1 MSRLDRVCHF
11 VLGTRPEIIK
21 IAPVIEAWLR
31 AGYGCRIVHS
41 GQHYDF
47 EMDEV
52 FFQELGLPRPD
63 DVLNVGS
70 VPPATQTA
78 NILAGVARVLERD
91 RAHLVVVQGD
101 TNTTVGAALAAAK
114 HDGATLAHVES
125 GCRSFN
131 RRTPEEANRIVTD
144 HLSHQLFA
152 ATPRDFQNLRLEGL
166 ADRAHLVGSTGI
178 ESCLRNASRAQ
189 TKSGI
194 LSRLGLTPRG
204 FGVVTVHRT
213 ENTSEKAPLIRILTA
228 LDAVSKKI
236 PIVFPVHP
244 RTARLVEDFGIR
256 WPDEVLRVPPL
267 GYLDFLALLSN
278 AALVLTDSGGVQ
290 EEAAVLGIRCF
301 TLRDETEWAFTVE
314 AGVNTLVGTDP
325 SQIATA
331 VEAFL
336 ASGTFPD
343 AVPPPWPTAN
353 SPSEAI
359 VEVLAERIDP

>member
-1 MSRLDRVCHF
+1 MDRMCHF

-21 IAPVIEAWLR
+21 MAPVIDAWVR
-31 AGYGCRIVHS
+31 AGYGYRIVHS

-47 EMDEV
+47 DMDEV
-52 FFQELGLPRPD
+52 FFQDLDLPRPD
-63 DVLNVGS
+63 DLLNVGS

-78 NILAGVARVLERD
+78 NIIAGVARVLERD

-131 RRTPEEANRIVTD
+131 RRMPEEANRIVTD
-144 HLSHQLFA
+144 HLSDLLFA

-178 ESCLRNASRAQ
+178 ESCLRNASKAR

-194 LSRLGLTPRG
+194 LSRLGLKPRG
-204 FGVVTVHRT
+204 FGLVTVHRT

-228 LDAVSKKI
+228 LLTVSKKI

-244 RTARLVEDFGIR
+244 RTARQFEDFGIQC
-256 WPDEVLRVPPL
+256 PDELVRVPPL

-290 EEAAVLGIRCF
+290 EEAAALGTRCF
-301 TLRDETEWAFTVE
+301 TLRDETEWTFTVE
-314 AGVNTLVGTDP
+314 AGVNTLVGTNP
-325 SQIATA
+325 SEIATA
-331 VEAFL
+331 VTAFL
-336 ASGTFPD
+336 ATRRFPD
-343 AVPPPWPTAN
+343 AIPPPWITED
-353 SPSEAI
+353 SPSKAI
-359 VEVLAERIDP
+359 VEILAERIDS